1 KSFVET
7 FHLLADKYAF
17 TPHSAFNICMRVYR
31 GGGLTKDA
39 VYLKG
44 FLNIIDYIK
53 QGKDLKHLLIGK
65 IREDYLPVVQE
76 LIHRN
81 ILLEAPV
88 TPRFLQGDFLKKLD

>member
-1 KSFVET
+1 GKSFVES
-7 FHLLADKYAF
+7 FHLLTEKYGF
-17 TPHSAFNICMRVYR
+17 SPRSSFNICMRVYR

-53 QGKDLKHLLIGK
+53 EGKDLRDLLIGK

-76 LIHRN
+76 LIQRN
-81 ILLEAPV
+81 LLLKTPV
-88 TPRFLQGDFLKKLD
+88 VPRFLSEDFND